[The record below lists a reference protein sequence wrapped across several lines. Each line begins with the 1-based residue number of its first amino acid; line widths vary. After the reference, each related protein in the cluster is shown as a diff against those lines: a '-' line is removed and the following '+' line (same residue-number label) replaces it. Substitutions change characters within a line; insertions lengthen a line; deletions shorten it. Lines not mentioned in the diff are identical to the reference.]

1 MTLQELYQSI
11 DGNYEQAM
19 RIMRVEKLLD
29 KHIRKLAKNGVIPA
43 LLDAGQDMNPAVL
56 FDAAHAAKGVCAN
69 LGLTGLAAAASEL
82 SEEFRPGN
90 PRKLSDEEVKA
101 ALADIDAMYRRTV
114 AGIEQYAQG

>member
-29 KHIRKLAKNGVIPA
+29 KHIRKLTKNGVIPA
-43 LLDAGQDMNPAVL
+43 LLDAGQDMDPAVL

-90 PRKLSDEEVKA
+90 PRRMSDDEVRDRLRAVA
-101 ALADIDAMYRRTV
+101 ALYRKTAD
-114 AGIEQYAQG
+114 GIARYENG